1 MRTKRPIGLLG
12 GTFDPIHF
20 GHLRLAEEARE
31 TLDLAEM
38 RLVPAGEPPHRD
50 TPRSPA
56 QHRLAMARLAVDSN
70 PGLRVDDIEIH
81 HHEIG
86 REHVLTPVTSVHLV

>member
-38 RLVPAGEPPHRD
+38 RLDPAG
-50 TPRSPA
+50 
-56 QHRLAMARLAVDSN
+56 
-70 PGLRVDDIEIH
+70 
-81 HHEIG
+81 
-86 REHVLTPVTSVHLV
+86 